1 MHIFSL
7 PKNAKFI
14 IFTRVSGQ
22 INARKT
28 LNETKKVINTIKV
41 MPKRPL
47 IPHLKQ
53 TSRNLTTPITITIK
67 IADNLAKKQ
76 MLQHNRLLGLP
87 LRQGLTHV
95 RFPAI
100 KLNDLNEYVKDHRY
114 EVACAENNQ
123 TIETLLPEG
132 NVLVLWA
139 A

>member
-7 PKNAKFI
+7 PKNAKLI
-14 IFTRVSGQ
+14 IFTRISGQ

-28 LNETKKVINTIKV
+28 IDETKKVINIIEV

-53 TSRNLTTPITITIK
+53 TSRNLITPITITIK

-76 MLQHNRLLGLP
+76 MLQHNRLPRLP
-87 LRQGLTHV
+87 LRQSLTNV
-95 RFPAI
+95 RFPAT
-100 KLNDLNEYVKDHRY
+100 KLNDPNEYVKDHRY
-114 EVACAENNQ
+114 EVACAENNE
-123 TIETLLPEG
+123 TIETLVPKG

-139 A
+139 T

>member
-7 PKNAKFI
+7 PKNAKLI
-14 IFTRVSGQ
+14 IFTRISGQ

-28 LNETKKVINTIKV
+28 IDETKKVINRIEA
-41 MPKRPL
+41 MPKRPI

-53 TSRNLTTPITITIK
+53 TSGNLITTITITIK

-76 MLQHNRLLGLP
+76 MLQHNRLLVLP

-100 KLNDLNEYVKDHRY
+100 KLNDPNEHVKDH
-114 EVACAENNQ
+114 
-123 TIETLLPEG
+123 
-132 NVLVLWA
+132 
-139 A
+139 